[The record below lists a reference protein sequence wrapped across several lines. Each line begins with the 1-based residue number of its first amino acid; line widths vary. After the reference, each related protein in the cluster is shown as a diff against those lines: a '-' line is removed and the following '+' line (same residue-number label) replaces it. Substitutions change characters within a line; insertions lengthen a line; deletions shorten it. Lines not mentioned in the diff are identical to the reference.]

1 MSILEQIREL
11 REHRDSNL
19 RENLEN
25 ITDTIEELLGPA
37 EMWNI
42 SRTGFSTDELLENL
56 EYIAKEADI

>member
-11 REHRDSNL
+11 KEHKDGNL
-19 RENLEN
+19 RENLDN
-25 ITDTIEELLGPA
+25 ITDTVEELLGPA

-42 SRTGFSTDELLENL
+42 CRIGFSTDELLENL